1 MTLEYAIMG
10 LVMLL
15 TTVAVVKSLL
25 TPDFLLLRD
34 TRRVGRMPTPFAS
47 TISAVVKIMSFF
59 NIPLLSMTF
68 ILLKA
73 FTYDVERQ
81 KKKWRQSFGKCFII
95 ISVQFARNFRPV
107 QNIQKSFLFTS
118 VIRTVRFKFTNVEM
132 LEKLES
138 LHIANKRWIKRLY
151 MSEQK

>member
-1 MTLEYAIMG
+1 MTLEYVIMG

-81 KKKWRQSFGKCFII
+81 KKNGGNPLGN
-95 ISVQFARNFRPV
+95 A
-107 QNIQKSFLFTS
+107 L
-118 VIRTVRFKFTNVEM
+118 
-132 LEKLES
+132 
-138 LHIANKRWIKRLY
+138 
-151 MSEQK
+151 